1 MELPTYRIARGGRT
15 IEQLNIEGKRSGQGF
30 LAHKAVLVNAL
41 SRALAERAM
50 FLDLTIGRKG
60 FLTYLKSLGGSNI
73 VKIVPS
79 NGDASVSRV
88 AGKCLKVVC
97 GSSTSYLDNMAW
109 VGEKTPLTLCD
120 IRVSPRNSVS
130 PNLGAIE
137 LSDAL
142 SRVLP
147 FTSDE
152 TSRPILQCVLF
163 RVKDGKLTLV
173 AADGYRLAVLSLP
186 FDGDEGQVLVSRDEL
201 SGVTGA
207 LRRARRVR
215 LSLEQNGDKDP
226 MSLVLDTELIRYT
239 WRGCGGSFP
248 DYEKL
253 IPAETNTRASF
264 DTNEAMKAVSTLKVV
279 ANVRAYALDLAIGD
293 GKVVV
298 ANTDDRGTA
307 EIPADTTGEPIKVR
321 LDGGYLAEALRACG
335 GMVELKV
342 KDARSPML
350 FTAPDYE
357 LVVMPMLL
365 PEAKKPADTAKTAE
379 PAKADTAPPPAE
391 PTEPKAETVEAV
403 APEATA
409 EPVPAE
415 EVAQAVAEAEAITKA
430 EKPKAKKHSK
440 AKEPVAVA

>member
-1 MELPTYRIARGGRT
+1 M
-15 IEQLNIEGKRSGQGF
+15 
-30 LAHKAVLVNAL
+30 HKAVLVNAL
-41 SRALAERAM
+41 SRTLAERAM
-50 FLDLTIGRKG
+50 LLDLTIGRKG

-97 GSSTSYLDNMAW
+97 GANTSYLDNMSW

-120 IRVSPRNSVS
+120 IRVSPSYSVS
-130 PNLGAIE
+130 PNLGATE

-152 TSRPILQCVLF
+152 NTRPVLQCVLF

-173 AADGYRLAVLSLP
+173 SADGYRLAVLKLD
-186 FDGDEGQVLVSRDEL
+186 FDGDEGQALVSRDEL
-201 SGVTGA
+201 KGVTAA

-215 LSLEQNGDKDP
+215 LSLEKRKDSEG
-226 MSLVLDTELIRYT
+226 MDLNLDTELIRYG
-239 WRGCGGSFP
+239 WRGCAGNFP

-253 IPAETNTRASF
+253 IPADFTARASF
-264 DTNEAMKAVSTLKVV
+264 DTNEALKAVGSLKVI
-279 ANVRAYALDLAIGD
+279 ANVKAYAIDLTIGN
-293 GKVVV
+293 GKMVM
-298 ANTDDRGTA
+298 ANTDDKGEA

-335 GMVELKV
+335 GMVELKLV
-342 KDARSPML
+342 DARSPML
-350 FTAPDYE
+350 FAAPDYE

-365 PEAKKPADTAKTAE
+365 PEAKKPKDEAKAADTPHESGDKAE
-379 PAKADTAPPPAE
+379 ASQPVEAV
-391 PTEPKAETVEAV
+391 EPKVETVEAV
-403 APEATA
+403 AEPEAKTA
-409 EPVPAE
+409 EPVAAE

-430 EKPKAKKHSK
+430 EKPKTKKHSK

>member
-1 MELPTYRIARGGRT
+1 ML
-15 IEQLNIEGKRSGQGF
+15 
-30 LAHKAVLVNAL
+30 
-41 SRALAERAM
+41 
-50 FLDLTIGRKG
+50 LDLTIGRKG

-88 AGKCLKVVC
+88 AEKCLKVVC
-97 GSSTSYLDNMAW
+97 GSSTSYLEHMAW

-120 IRVSPRNSVS
+120 IRVSPSNSVS
-130 PNLGAIE
+130 PNLGATE

-152 TSRPILQCVLF
+152 TTRPILQCVLF
-163 RVKDGKLTLV
+163 RVKDGKLSLV
-173 AADGYRLAVLSLP
+173 AADGYRLAVLRLP

-201 SGVTGA
+201 KGVTGA
-207 LRRARRVR
+207 LKRARRVR
-215 LSLEQNGDKDP
+215 LSLDKNGDKDP

-253 IPAETNTRASF
+253 IPAETNIRASF
-264 DTNEAMKAVSTLKVV
+264 DTNEAIKAVSSLKVV
-279 ANVRAYALDLAIGD
+279 ANVKAYALDLTIGD
-293 GKVVV
+293 GKLVVS
-298 ANTDDRGTA
+298 NTDDKGTA

-321 LDGGYLAEALRACG
+321 LDGGYLAEALRASG
-335 GMVELKV
+335 GMVELRV

-365 PEAKKPADTAKTAE
+365 PEAKKPADTSKTAE
-379 PAKADTAPPPAE
+379 PAKAETPPPAE
-391 PTEPKAETVEAV
+391 PAEPKVETVEAV
-403 APEATA
+403 TPEPTA
-409 EPVPAE
+409 EPAPAE
-415 EVAQAVAEAEAITKA
+415 EVAQAVAEAEAITKPPTGSGA
-430 EKPKAKKHSK
+430 KAKKHTK